1 MTRDIL
7 RGYEITRDKL
17 VSCNL
22 RLWPGHFIFSGMRWY
37 SQGTNF
43 QNILDGWCDN
53 EWRGLSTE
61 LKGVRT
67 LGQELKNCRILGKN
81 TWEGPNIGR
90 PTSNKVIT
98 IKHMLFTASNMLL
111 RSLEPMINGP
121 WGPISSLRW
130 GANAMLR
137 NKLQWG
143 RNIRFLL
150 IKRDWREG
158 SHCKAH
164 VQRQEILHV
173 ILKTYDL
180 SCVTIKY

>member
-7 RGYEITRDKL
+7 SGYEIIRDKL

-37 SQGTNF
+37 SPGTKI
-43 QNILDGWCDN
+43 QNILDRRCDN
-53 EWRGLSTE
+53 KWRRLST
-61 LKGVRT
+61 K
-67 LGQELKNCRILGKN
+67 LKNCRIFGK
-81 TWEGPNIGR
+81 GLILP
-90 PTSNKVIT
+90 NKVIT

-111 RSLEPMINGP
+111 RSLERMINGP

-137 NKLQWG
+137 NKLQWR

-158 SHCKAH
+158 SHCEAH
-164 VQRQEILHV
+164 VQRHEILRV
-173 ILKTYDL
+173 ILKKYDL